1 MMSDKMDDERLEMN
15 EKMMKMESKAAEVE
29 RNLRQQVR
37 LIQFNS
43 VLLYPSHYSRII
55 TELRHSKKYETLFQL
70 IHIS

>member
-1 MMSDKMDDERLEMN
+1 MDDERLEMN
-15 EKMMKMESKAAEVE
+15 EKMMKMESKAADVE

-43 VLLYPSHYSRII
+43 ILLYPSHYSRIKC
-55 TELRHSKKYETLFQL
+55 SNYETLFQL